1 MGLKIAVLAGGTFEP
16 ERSVAAAN
24 DVIAALKEAEHE
36 PELVMVDGGLV
47 DTLLRSQPDVAINC
61 LRGADGESGDIQD
74 ALEAAN
80 VPCVGSSAAV
90 CRRAYDKAGLAEA
103 LQAYHNL
110 TEDVPPRLRRSR

>member
-47 DTLLRSQPDVAINC
+47 DTLLRSQPDVASTACAERTANPATSRTPLKPPTC
-61 LRGADGESGDIQD
+61 HAWV
-74 ALEAAN
+74 AAR
-80 VPCVGSSAAV
+80 PCAAAPTTRPGPCPKR
-90 CRRAYDKAGLAEA
+90 CR
-103 LQAYHNL
+103 H
-110 TEDVPPRLRRSR
+110 TTTSRKT